1 MLKRD
6 LVISTMFFLSGATS
20 LLYEVVWFKK
30 LHLVFGVS
38 IFAIGAVVAAFMLGL
53 AIGSRWAASNRWIRR
68 DPLIAYAWMEIGIAL
83 FALLFPM
90 LVRYSEMSYLFL
102 FRFLPNHFIIQS
114 IVRFL
119 CSFVILLPATFM
131 MGVTLP
137 ALSQVVVDDP
147 ERMAGKVGWLY
158 GINTLG
164 GVAGIILTGFYT
176 LEHFG
181 IQGSIYL
188 GLIGNLSI
196 GICALGLT
204 RHRSYRNWKQNNEKK
219 EKDTTIKGVKETR
232 TPLFTFAAITV
243 MVTGLIS
250 MTSEIVWTR
259 SLVFYIHNSTYAFSS
274 VLVIYLFGIAIGAIL
289 GALLVRYS
297 KNPLHLLIITL
308 ALICM
313 VTLLSITIYRNLP
326 LVVKFV
332 LGSSRVLSNTYSAT
346 PDTPLGVVENWLTVL
361 MVILV
366 QVFAVLFLPT
376 VLFGFIFPIALR
388 LVRQGRDTTAGV
400 VGKLYA
406 ANTIGSVVGTILGT
420 FVLVTVFGT
429 SRSLLLL
436 AWFPVPLI
444 IFSICKEIA
453 GIKRK
458 IMLLSIFFIV
468 MIVGSIFSAP
478 KDFYREM
485 FEKRFGNVVWF
496 SEGISETVAV
506 CEPTVG
512 IKWINFSD
520 GRGASGSVS
529 YKGGWLYAHVPI
541 LLHPNPRSALV
552 ICFGTGNTLGAASRH
567 QLERLDCVELS
578 SEVVKASHLFKE
590 TNHDVANNKNVSIII
605 EDGRNY
611 LLATDKL
618 YDIITEEP
626 PLIHTSGVINLYTK
640 EFYELCSRRMTKN
653 GIMAVWLATWELQ
666 ETELKMLVKA
676 FVEVFPHTSLWDC
689 IHTYEWLLIGSK
701 ERLKIDLDVLKQRMS
716 EDKLA
721 GDLKKIQDIESPAN
735 FLALY
740 LKGRKFLV
748 DFAGDVDP
756 VIDDKTVVDYTTP
769 RQARS
774 NFGLG
779 EGLSGGLFLVGVNDL
794 GSVLKI
800 KASIDEK
807 SIKDFNKVYVFRE
820 SVIPHITAYGPYDPI
835 EFQEELHKRVMNNET
850 VCASLLLKEIMK
862 LAQSLR
868 NLGDVEKSLA
878 TLNQGLSMVPH
889 EARATIYAALARI
902 YIDTGKEVKAS
913 EMILKALEINPQ
925 HQWANQLKTNIIQK
939 IRPDIIK

>member
-1 MLKRD
+1 MKRD
-6 LVISTMFFLSGATS
+6 LVISTLFFLSGATS

-38 IFAIGAVVAAFMLGL
+38 IFAIGAVVTAFMLGL
-53 AIGSRWAASNRWIRR
+53 AIGSRWAASNRWIRK

-90 LVRYSEMSYLFL
+90 LLRFTEISYLFL
-102 FRFLPNHFIIQS
+102 FRFLTNNFLIQS
-114 IVRFL
+114 IIRFL
-119 CSFVILLPATFM
+119 CSFIILLPATFM

-137 ALSQVVVDDP
+137 ALSQVVADDP
-147 ERMAGKVGWLY
+147 ERRARKVGWLY

-164 GVAGIILTGFYT
+164 GVAGIILAGFYA
-176 LEHFG
+176 LEHLG
-181 IQGSIYL
+181 VQGSIYL
-188 GLIGNLSI
+188 GIIGNLII
-196 GICALGLT
+196 GIGALALS
-204 RHRSYRNWKQNNEKK
+204 RHQSYTNWKQINEKK
-219 EKDTTIKGVKETR
+219 EKDTTIKAVEKTR
-232 TPLFTFAAITV
+232 TPLFTFAAIIV

-250 MTSEIVWTR
+250 MTSEIIWTR

-274 VLVIYLFGIAIGAIL
+274 VLVIYLSGIAIGAML

-308 ALICM
+308 AMICM
-313 VTLLSITIYRNLP
+313 ATLFSIIIYRNLP
-326 LVVKFV
+326 LVVKFL
-332 LGSSRVLSNTYSAT
+332 LGNSRVLPNTYSAT
-346 PDTPLGVVENWLTVL
+346 PDNPLGIVENWLTAL
-361 MVILV
+361 MVILA
-366 QVFAVLFLPT
+366 QVSVVLFFPT
-376 VLFGFIFPIALR
+376 VLFGFIFPITLQ
-388 LVRQGRDTTAGV
+388 LVRQSEDTTAGV
-400 VGKLYA
+400 VGRLYA
-406 ANTIGSVVGTILGT
+406 ANTIGCVVGTILGT

-429 SRSLLLL
+429 GMSLLLL

-444 IFSICKEIA
+444 IFSIGKDFA

-458 IMLLSIFFIV
+458 IILLSIFFIV
-468 MIVGSIFSAP
+468 MIIGSIFSAP
-478 KDFYREM
+478 RNFYREM

-506 CEPTVG
+506 CEPTTGV
-512 IKWINFSD
+512 KWLTFSD

-529 YKGGWLYAHVPI
+529 YKGGWLYAHIPL
-541 LLHPNPRSALV
+541 LLHPNPNSALV

-590 TNHDVANNKNVSIII
+590 TNHDVANNKNVNIII

-618 YDIITEEP
+618 YDVITEEP

-640 EFYELCSRRMTKN
+640 EFYELCSRRMTEN

-689 IHTYEWLLIGSK
+689 IHSNEWLLIGSK
-701 ERLKIDLDVLKQRMS
+701 ERLKINLDVLKQRMS

-740 LKGRKFLV
+740 LKGHKFLI

-756 VIDDKTVVDYTTP
+756 VVDDKTVVDYTTP

-774 NFGLG
+774 NYGLG
-779 EGLSGGLFLVGVNDL
+779 EGLTGGLFLVGVNDI
-794 GSVLKI
+794 GSVLRI
-800 KASIDEK
+800 KASINEK

-820 SVIPHITAYGPYDPI
+820 SVIPHITSYGSYDPI
-835 EFQEELHKRVMNNET
+835 EFKEKLHRRVMNNET

-862 LAQSLR
+862 LAKSLHY
-868 NLGDVEKSLA
+868 LGDTEKSLA
-878 TLNQGLSMVPH
+878 TLNQGLSMVPQK
-889 EARATIYAALARI
+889 ARASIYAALARI
-902 YIDTGKEVKAS
+902 YLDNGDKVKAT
-913 EMILKALEINPQ
+913 EMIQKALEINPQ
-925 HQWANQLKTNIIQK
+925 HQWANQLKTNII
-939 IRPDIIK
+939 